1 MVTNGGVRN
10 PSFYKK
16 IGDKYNN
23 LEIAF
28 SIDGMKDDTNQKYRR
43 RVNTERALSNMSA
56 FACSK
61 YGWNSTYWQ
70 FLIFN
75 HNFFEIPDA
84 LDFSEMHNI
93 KIFLKFNQR
102 PKFIINKK
110 RKKIVEDLYE
120 KYKTDKSVLMLGN

>member
-1 MVTNGGVRN
+1 
-10 PSFYKK
+10 
-16 IGDKYNN
+16 
-23 LEIAF
+23 
-28 SIDGMKDDTNQKYRR
+28 MKDDTNQKYRR
-43 RVNTERALSNMSA
+43 KVNTERALSNMSA

-93 KIFLKFNQR
+93 KLFLKFNQR

-110 RKKIVEDLYE
+110 RKKIAEDLYE